1 MKLSSPIFKLKRQ
14 ARLLARRDGMRLHK
28 ALDQIAVAEEFRS
41 WSHLAAAQPEPG
53 PAQRI
58 LNEISPGDLC
68 LIGARP
74 GQGKT
79 LLGLELAARAAEIDR
94 RGYFFTLDFNEA
106 DVERCY
112 RTLDLDPQAV
122 IVDTSDDI
130 SARHILDRIGGKS
143 HDALIVVDYLQLLDQ
158 KRSHPDLS
166 KQIDMLQVQS
176 KSTGAVIF
184 MISQIDRKFDGSDK
198 AMPDMTDIR
207 LPNPLDLTMFDRA
220 CFLNA
225 GEVRIEAAA

>member
-14 ARLLARRDGMRLHK
+14 ARLLARRDGIPLHK
-28 ALDQIAVAEEFRS
+28 ALDQIAVAEGFRS
-41 WSHLAAAQPEPG
+41 WSHLAAAQPAPN

-58 LNEISPGDLC
+58 LTDISPGDLY

-106 DVERCY
+106 DVEGCY
-112 RTLDLDPQAV
+112 RTLGLDPQAV

-130 SARHILDRIGGKS
+130 SALYIVDKIAGKS

-166 KQIDMLQVQS
+166 EQIEMLQVHGI
-176 KSTGAVIF
+176 STGAVVF
-184 MISQIDRKFDGSDK
+184 MIFQIDRRFDGSDK
-198 AMPDMTDIR
+198 VMPDITDIR
-207 LPNPLDLTMFDRA
+207 LPNPLDLSMFDRA
-220 CFLNA
+220 CFINS
-225 GEVRIEAAA
+225 GEVHIGAAA